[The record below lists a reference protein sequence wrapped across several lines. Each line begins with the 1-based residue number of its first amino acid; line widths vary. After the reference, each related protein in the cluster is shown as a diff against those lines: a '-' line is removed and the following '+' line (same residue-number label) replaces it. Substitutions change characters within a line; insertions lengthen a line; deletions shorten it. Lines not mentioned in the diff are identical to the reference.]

1 MSRERPTETETLGAY
16 GSRLR
21 SMLQIKMQDLTMPE
35 VLNALTLYMLNSQ
48 DQRFH
53 RLTLANNIKTEEQ
66 FYDEM
71 RAYPYNDLPAT
82 LLGNT
87 SEEPEVKRRKLS
99 HYRVKCHY
107 CGTLGHKITECRKR
121 MRSEQRKD
129 TKDTKDTQHQ
139 ERNRPASSS
148 KVVCFKCR
156 AEGHIAPDCPQ
167 LQNRKSG
174 FKNERRVDSCVVEPP
189 AGKLSH
195 LGFDVNVTRNSVDI
209 CKTKI
214 VNACSRVAEDVININ
229 EVDTD
234 VVGNDKDRLI
244 SVLEKYKESFITG
257 FPRNRVNTGQLEI
270 RLIDPNVTVQRSP
283 YRLSEEERGIVR
295 ERIDRLCVDYRA
307 LNKNTV
313 ADRYPLPLI
322 ADQIARLRGA
332 KYFISLDMASGFHQI
347 PIHPNSTEYT
357 AFVTPDGQYEYMTMP
372 FGLKNAPSA
381 FQRAIFNALGDLAY
395 S

>member
-1 MSRERPTETETLGAY
+1 MKIMNQMTQPREQKSSMEPKDVTLSRFDPEGTGADPFAWCSYTDVILKDYPMQDSVLLSALNRALKGSAAHWLSQIVRGGKLSWPTFKEQFLSRFGGRETAATALIRMSRERPTEIETLGAY

-66 FYDEM
+66 FYEEM

-195 LGFDVNVTRNSVDI
+195 L
-209 CKTKI
+209 
-214 VNACSRVAEDVININ
+214 AAHEDV
-229 EVDTD
+229 
-234 VVGNDKDRLI
+234 
-244 SVLEKYKESFITG
+244 
-257 FPRNRVNTGQLEI
+257 
-270 RLIDPNVTVQRSP
+270 
-283 YRLSEEERGIVR
+283 
-295 ERIDRLCVDYRA
+295 
-307 LNKNTV
+307 
-313 ADRYPLPLI
+313 
-322 ADQIARLRGA
+322 
-332 KYFISLDMASGFHQI
+332 
-347 PIHPNSTEYT
+347 
-357 AFVTPDGQYEYMTMP
+357 
-372 FGLKNAPSA
+372 
-381 FQRAIFNALGDLAY
+381 
-395 S
+395 